1 MTRILI
7 AGCEQEI
14 STFHP
19 VPCAYDFFD
28 VLFGAEVL
36 EANLGKNTTIG
47 GAAAEF
53 ESHEGVE
60 LISTYH
66 AEGSAAG
73 PLDVRNAIRH
83 GSNLLLKSGALPM
96 ASVMC
101 FSAAVLMQSTKSDP
115 NRRMAPSPLKTERSI
130 MEEGIRPINR
140 RTEKVRT
147 TQGAT
152 YAG

>member
-14 STFHP
+14 STFNP

-28 VLFGAEVL
+28 ALFGAEVI

-83 GSNLLLKSGALPM
+83 GSTLLSTFGLLSTAGA
-96 ASVMC
+96 
-101 FSAAVLMQSTKSDP
+101 
-115 NRRMAPSPLKTERSI
+115 
-130 MEEGIRPINR
+130 
-140 RTEKVRT
+140 
-147 TQGAT
+147 
-152 YAG
+152 